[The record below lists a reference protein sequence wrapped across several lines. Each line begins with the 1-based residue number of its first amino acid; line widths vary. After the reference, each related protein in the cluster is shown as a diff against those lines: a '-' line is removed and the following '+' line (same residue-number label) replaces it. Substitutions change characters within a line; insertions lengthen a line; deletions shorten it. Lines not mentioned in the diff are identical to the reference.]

1 MKTVVLIGDSI
12 RMGYEETVRRELENV
27 AAVVSSKENGG
38 TSTNVLAHL
47 DEWVISRDPDLVHV
61 NCGLHDLRREFDAA
75 TAAVPLAE
83 YTANVRSILAAIKG
97 KTDATVIWAA
107 TTPVN
112 EQWHHENKPFDRF
125 EADVAAYNAAAAG
138 IAEELGVPID
148 DLFAVMQQAAG
159 DKCLRPDGVHFTAE
173 GYTRLGEAVAACVRP
188 YLAAAKPGAAAEGQ

>member
-1 MKTVVLIGDSI
+1 MKTAVLIGDSI
-12 RMGYEETVRRELENV
+12 RMGYAETVRRELAG
-27 AAVVSSKENGG
+27 AAEVWDPDANGG
-38 TSTNVLAHL
+38 TSENVLAHL

-61 NCGLHDLRREFDAA
+61 NCGLHDLRREFGAA

-83 YTANVRSILAAIKG
+83 YTANVRSILAAIKD
-97 KTDATVIWAA
+97 KTGATVIWAA

-138 IAEELGVPID
+138 VAEELGVPID
-148 DLFAVMQQAAG
+148 DLFAAMEQVGG

-173 GYTRLGEAVAACVRP
+173 GYARLGEAVAACIRP
-188 YLAAAKPGAAAEGQ
+188 LLTEGE